1 MELIESLKKMLH
13 RAPVDRTKKTDLTGL
28 PEKLD
33 EMRGDHV
40 TIVDAPDE
48 SLSDLERIENREA
61 AMKDMGWVDRDA
73 EEDLLDKQT
82 SYRKSK

>member
-1 MELIESLKKMLH
+1 MEPIESLKKKLH
-13 RAPVDRTKKTDLTGL
+13 KTPTDRTKKTDLTGL

-33 EMRGDHV
+33 KMRGDHV
-40 TIVDAPDE
+40 TIVPDE
-48 SLSDLERIENREA
+48 SLSDPERTENREA

>member
-1 MELIESLKKMLH
+1 MELIESLKKMWH
-13 RAPVDRTKKTDLTGL
+13 RTPAESTKKTDLTGL

-33 EMRGDHV
+33 EMRGDHI

-48 SLSDLERIENREA
+48 PLSDLERIENREA

-73 EEDLLDKQT
+73 EEDLLNKQT